1 VRLDVGCGN
10 NPTGDVNCDL
20 HICDVDNHRQT
31 DTPTS
36 VPLNV
41 ASNFVLC
48 DCMHLPFADNTFNEV
63 FCAQLIEH
71 LETPMKLMKELVR
84 VSSKRIIVET
94 AHKLSE
100 ITAVTPRQR
109 RWLREHH
116 VSKMTNTWL
125 NRAGEACGCM
135 VSRSYVL
142 TWACFPSK
150 YVAFIRVPCGIG
162 VELIKPSTRFEY

>member
-1 VRLDVGCGN
+1 MRLDVGCGN

-71 LETPMKLMKELVR
+71 LETPMKLMKELADR
-84 VSSKRIIVET
+84 NPESLPCCRNLLHQAKTPLLFDSPQLRDRPGHTRIWSYRSS
-94 AHKLSE
+94 A
-100 ITAVTPRQR
+100 PQ
-109 RWLREHH
+109 
-116 VSKMTNTWL
+116 
-125 NRAGEACGCM
+125 
-135 VSRSYVL
+135 
-142 TWACFPSK
+142 
-150 YVAFIRVPCGIG
+150 
-162 VELIKPSTRFEY
+162 LI